1 VKIKEF
7 SITWY
12 GPLLPSMNEEGKT
25 LTIEALIKLLLGKK
39 AKYFENMDR
48 VEANAEGYVII
59 KSDDGREFKLPEE
72 GNLADLTGLTS
83 LLCRNI
89 FIIRNSDLSL
99 ERESEFYTKLTD
111 RLTGLRTEKIAEI
124 KKKLQEIGRLTRADS
139 QADLS
144 DSQDFAK
151 IKSRL
156 KEAKVLIEKIETLEK
171 EVKIEKLNL
180 YLEDLEKARKRE
192 DYEKS
197 KKALGTLKQA
207 IAEIKDLEIFNEEN
221 EQEWR
226 DSQIEINNRS
236 VEKDKSLQELAQQ
249 KQDLK
254 KVEKEIREKKK
265 KFQILKDRKKK
276 LDEIKPQLAAYRKK
290 KEKFSL
296 KEAKKRSA
304 SFWAVITALLT
315 GISLAGLIFRPQA
328 IFYFSGI
335 VFGLGTLILGR
346 YYFNYIRNKALLSR
360 ELEKLKIEVARF
372 GLDVGNIKQILFSL
386 LKFEEEYEII
396 FNEVQELETSKK
408 SLENNIDKLQQ
419 RNVPEIEAKI
429 GQAHEKIDELKL
441 KSGVENLSQYSE
453 KLKIKQKQKSILA
466 SQRSVL
472 ENFFEAKHTLLEKN
486 ISYWEKEIQALEKYK
501 DQAKNIKYEEKMV
514 AKLKTEIEAARES
527 LKEIKDRLNSIQKE
541 LAEIERNANRILQ
554 LDEEYL
560 YCQTSVDLEAVKNRL
575 LKFVSENETRKEA
588 ARAALSIF
596 EEIEKS
602 SATFWPGKCC
612 FSLF

>member
-1 VKIKEF
+1 
-7 SITWY
+7 
-12 GPLLPSMNEEGKT
+12 
-25 LTIEALIKLLLGKK
+25 
-39 AKYFENMDR
+39 
-48 VEANAEGYVII
+48 
-59 KSDDGREFKLPEE
+59 
-72 GNLADLTGLTS
+72 
-83 LLCRNI
+83 
-89 FIIRNSDLSL
+89 
-99 ERESEFYTKLTD
+99 
-111 RLTGLRTEKIAEI
+111 
-124 KKKLQEIGRLTRADS
+124 
-139 QADLS
+139 
-144 DSQDFAK
+144 
-151 IKSRL
+151 
-156 KEAKVLIEKIETLEK
+156 
-171 EVKIEKLNL
+171 L

-328 IFYFSGI
+328 IFYISGI
-335 VFGLGTLILGR
+335 IFGLGTLILGR

-396 FNEVQELETSKK
+396 FNEVQEFRPTKK
-408 SLENNIDKLQQ
+408 
-419 RNVPEIEAKI
+419 
-429 GQAHEKIDELKL
+429 
-441 KSGVENLSQYSE
+441 
-453 KLKIKQKQKSILA
+453 
-466 SQRSVL
+466 
-472 ENFFEAKHTLLEKN
+472 
-486 ISYWEKEIQALEKYK
+486 
-501 DQAKNIKYEEKMV
+501 
-514 AKLKTEIEAARES
+514 
-527 LKEIKDRLNSIQKE
+527 
-541 LAEIERNANRILQ
+541 
-554 LDEEYL
+554 
-560 YCQTSVDLEAVKNRL
+560 
-575 LKFVSENETRKEA
+575 
-588 ARAALSIF
+588 
-596 EEIEKS
+596 
-602 SATFWPGKCC
+602 
-612 FSLF
+612 